1 MDRAHRET
9 EKQLKELER
18 RIARLYRQASDDM
31 ADTVEAYFES
41 FRARDEEM
49 KVLIGQ
55 TINGKIWTEEDYKKW
70 RLNQIGRGKRFEALR
85 DQLAERMTRANEV
98 AISYVNDATPGIYS
112 LNRNYSAYTIE
123 KAAGNVGFTLWDEST
138 VRRLIVEQPDLMP
151 DYPKARALKR
161 GIDLA
166 YGKRQITSV
175 VTSGLMR
182 GQGLKGLVDELMRRI
197 PSMNR
202 AIAIRSARTAVTGA
216 QNGGRVDSYKAA
228 EKMGIQLQKEWI
240 ATLDGRT
247 RHSHRRLDGEV
258 VDNDEKFS
266 NGCRYPGDPRG
277 KPAEVY
283 QCRCT
288 LVARVKGIDTSGGRR
303 FSRLGNVSYED
314 WKKGKKVL

>member
-1 MDRAHRET
+1 
-9 EKQLKELER
+9 
-18 RIARLYRQASDDM
+18 M
-31 ADTVEAYFES
+31 ADTVMADTVKAYFES

-49 KVLIGQ
+49 KALIGKEL
-55 TINGKIWTEEDYKKW
+55 NGKVWTEEDYKKW
-70 RLNQIGRGKRFEALR
+70 RLNQIGRGNRFEALR

-98 AISYVNDATPGIYS
+98 AISYVNDATPSIYS

-138 VRRLIVEQPDLMP
+138 VRRLIVEHPDLMP

-182 GQGLKGLVDELMRRI
+182 GQGLKGLVDELMKRI
-197 PSMNR
+197 PAMNR
-202 AIAIRSARTAVTGA
+202 ASAIRSARTAVTGA

-228 EKMGIQLQKEWI
+228 EKMGIQLQKEWM

-258 VDNDEKFS
+258 VDNDAKFS

-288 LVARVKGIDTSGGRR
+288 LVARVKGIDTSDGQR
-303 FSRLGNVSYED
+303 FSRLGNVSYDD